1 MALTFALLAAGGA
14 AAAHAAPPGQVATT
28 ATATATPVST
38 VPGDTVPDGT
48 GLGDNEFLP
57 DEQDVG
63 DCVGLLERPNCGSPD
78 KGGWRQYLVMLALVL
93 GVAFIAWRVAR
104 LVRRRDEI
112 VNAGLDG
119 GRPGGSPGGATTGG
133 EGNREGDADPQ

>member
-1 MALTFALLAAGGA
+1 M
-14 AAAHAAPPGQVATT
+14 
-28 ATATATPVST
+28 
-38 VPGDTVPDGT
+38 PGDTVPDDSGP
-48 GLGDNEFLP
+48 GDSDFLP

-104 LVRRRDEI
+104 LVRRRDAI
-112 VNAGLDG
+112 VNADRDAIANGGLDG
-119 GRPGGSPGGATTGG
+119 GAPGA
-133 EGNREGDADPQ
+133 GDGVRNTSGHADPR